1 MNILNKIK
9 NIHIKVI
16 LSVLPIFAVIYS
28 IYYYF
33 WISMFDIALIIIS
46 ITIIIVVIANYNR
59 HKTENDK
66 DNFDI
71 NPYFKMIENSK
82 NKDDL
87 PEFCLLFQELPKN
100 FEKDLCF
107 EYGSNLLIAIMIIV
121 EINQNFFDYFGYF
134 DYWKLFLICCLIYI
148 GFNKA
153 KMTYDKLTLLKHYKK
168 QIKVPHLEF
177 NHQTII
183 YFDGIDEY
191 AVEWQNIDGFDTI
204 VHEKYKK
211 HSIVVNVGKDKFS
224 IISHYIPDDIDG
236 NIFTALKDYHHIIK
250 YNRKRLKIT

>member
-16 LSVLPIFAVIYS
+16 LSVLPIFTVIYS

-33 WISMFDIALIIIS
+33 WISMFDIVLIIIS
-46 ITIIIVVIANYNR
+46 IAIIIVVIAKYNS
-59 HKTENDK
+59 HQTENDK
-66 DNFDI
+66 DDFDI

-107 EYGSNLLIAIMIIV
+107 EYGSNLLIAMMIIA
-121 EINQNFFDYFGYF
+121 EINHGLFDNFN
-134 DYWKLFLICCLIYI
+134 YWKLFLICCLMYI
-148 GFNKA
+148 VFNKA
-153 KMTYDKLTLLKHYKK
+153 KMTYDKLKILKNHKK
-168 QIKVPHLEF
+168 QIKIPHLEF

-191 AVEWQNIDGFDTI
+191 AVEWQNIYDFDEI

>member
-1 MNILNKIK
+1 
-9 NIHIKVI
+9 
-16 LSVLPIFAVIYS
+16 
-28 IYYYF
+28 
-33 WISMFDIALIIIS
+33 MFDIALIIIS
-46 ITIIIVVIANYNR
+46 ITIIIVVIANYNS

-66 DNFDI
+66 DDFDI

-107 EYGSNLLIAIMIIV
+107 EYGSNLLIAMMIIA
-121 EINQNFFDYFGYF
+121 EINHGLFYDFN
-134 DYWKLFLICCLIYI
+134 YWQLFLICCLIYI

-153 KMTYDKLTLLKHYKK
+153 KMTYDKLKILKNHKK
-168 QIKVPHLEF
+168 QIKIPHLEF

-191 AVEWQNIDGFDTI
+191 AVEWQNIDDFDTI

-250 YNRKRLKIT
+250 YNRKQLKIT

>member
-1 MNILNKIK
+1 MKPLNKVK
-9 NIHIKVI
+9 NIHIRI
-16 LSVLPIFAVIYS
+16 IFSVLPIFAIMYGIS
-28 IYYYF
+28 YYF
-33 WISMFDIALIIIS
+33 LISLFDIALIITIA
-46 ITIIIVVIANYNR
+46 IIIMVIANKNNSQA
-59 HKTENDK
+59 ENNE
-66 DNFDI
+66 DNFEI
-71 NPYFKMIENSK
+71 NPYFEMIQNSK
-82 NKDDL
+82 NQDEL
-87 PEFCLLFQELPKN
+87 PEFCLLLQGLPKN

-121 EINQNFFDYFGYF
+121 EVNQNFFDYFGYF

-148 GFNKA
+148 VFNKA
-153 KMTYDKLTLLKHYKK
+153 KMTYDKLKILKNHKK
-168 QIKVPHLEF
+168 QIKIPHLEF
-177 NHQTII
+177 NHQNII

-191 AVEWQNIDGFDTI
+191 AVEWKNIDDFDTI

-236 NIFTALKDYHHIIK
+236 NIFTALKDYHYIIK